1 MEQKKKSNQKG
12 LTIVVVA
19 ATWVLCLISAVG
31 LFTVRDSQ
39 IGLWR
44 DLSAMM
50 GGFAPIAAV
59 VILVLDVGL
68 SIYFLVRGLHGK
80 KAIGGLLLCLAASAV
95 LVILFVLY
103 MVFAPLGQL
112 WIFELVTKLLIGAS
126 VILIAL
132 FVLPKV
138 ISGWKI
144 APRIIACVVL
154 ACMAVLAI
162 FRIQFN
168 SIWFDPTVYA
178 VEDEYQIVWY
188 TSARSNGWVEIDG
201 QKYYDAQ
208 SGNIRS
214 TEKVHKVTVPMEV
227 LDEAKAYSIHSQGT
241 LIHHGYFSLKG
252 RHLSASYSFRPVD
265 ASDGIQF
272 HNISDTHDYPTGAIA
287 SASYWGDRLDFLIL
301 NGDIATAAETDREML
316 EVLDIASA
324 ITGGERPV
332 VYARGNHETRGESA
346 ATAYKY
352 VGCSDEGNFYYEV
365 RLGPV
370 WILLLDCA
378 EDKEDGHREYGGM
391 ADYSA
396 YRAAEDVWLDE
407 VFAQPE
413 QSYAAPGV
421 EYRLLVSHIP
431 FNVTEK
437 PEPELYASWVQKVN
451 GIGLD
456 LALAGH
462 THECLFLEPNGQYG
476 DEEKTVTSTY
486 WTVIGSAQSDISTGE
501 SDSAHRHFTS
511 TAVELQP
518 DAVTA
523 MFVNQDAAVCDE
535 VQIAR

>member
-1 MEQKKKSNQKG
+1 MKQWINRKG
-12 LTIVVVA
+12 VMIASAVI
-19 ATWVLCLISAVG
+19 TWLLCLAVSVS
-31 LFTVRDSQ
+31 LAAVQDSQ

-44 DLSAMM
+44 DLAALF
-50 GGFAPIAAV
+50 GGFAPIATAV
-59 VILVLDVGL
+59 MLTLVAGL
-68 SIYFLVRGLHGK
+68 AIYYLVRGLRGK
-80 KAIGGLLLCLAASAV
+80 QTGGQLLICVAVGILLC
-95 LVILFVLY
+95 ILLVLY
-103 MVFAPLGQL
+103 LVLGPVGQL
-112 WIFELVTKLLIGAS
+112 WIFALVAK
-126 VILIAL
+126 LIAAGAAIL
-132 FVLPKV
+132 AVWFLIPR
-138 ISGWKI
+138 IHKI
-144 APRIIACVVL
+144 VPRIIACVVL
-154 ACMAVLAI
+154 ACMAVLAV
-162 FRIQFN
+162 FHIQVN

-227 LDEAKAYSIHSQGT
+227 LDEAKSYSIHSQGT

-265 ASDGIQF
+265 PSDGIQL

-301 NGDIATAAETDREML
+301 NGDIANSAETDREML

-332 VYARGNHETRGESA
+332 VYARGNHETRGQSA

-352 VGCSDEGNFYYEV
+352 VGCSDDGNFYYEI

-370 WILLLDCA
+370 WILLMDCA

-407 VFAQPE
+407 VLANPE
-413 QSYAAPGV
+413 ESYAAPGV
-421 EYRLLVSHIP
+421 EYRLLVSHVP

-437 PEPELYASWVQKVN
+437 PEPERYASWVQKVN

-462 THECLFLEPNGQYG
+462 THQCLFLEPNGKYR
-476 DEEKTVTSTY
+476 DEETAVASTY
-486 WTVIGSAQSDISTGE
+486 WMAIGSAQKDIATDE

-511 TAVELQP
+511 TAVEIQP
-518 DAVTA
+518 DSVTA
-523 MFVNQDAAVCDE
+523 RFINQSLEVCGE
-535 VQIAR
+535 QVIPR

>member
-1 MEQKKKSNQKG
+1 MKQWINRKG
-12 LTIVVVA
+12 VMIASAVI
-19 ATWVLCLISAVG
+19 TWLLCLTTAVG
-31 LFTVRDSQ
+31 LFAVRDSQ

-44 DLSAMM
+44 DLSALM

-59 VILVLDVGL
+59 VILALDAGL
-68 SIYFLVRGLHGK
+68 SIYFLVRGLRGERVNRQ
-80 KAIGGLLLCLAASAV
+80 LLLCMLVGV
-95 LVILFVLY
+95 LLVFLLILYLVLDP
-103 MVFAPLGQL
+103 VGQL
-112 WIFELVTKLLIGAS
+112 WIFELVTKLAVGAGA
-126 VILIAL
+126 ILIAL
-132 FVLPKV
+132 FVLPRT
-138 ISGWKI
+138 ISHWKM

-154 ACMAVLAI
+154 ACMAVLAV
-162 FRIQFN
+162 FRIQIN

-214 TEKVHKVTVPMEV
+214 TEKVHKVTVPMAV

-265 ASDGIQF
+265 PSDGIQL

-332 VYARGNHETRGESA
+332 VYARGNHETRGQSA

-352 VGCSDEGNFYYEV
+352 VGCSDEGNFYYEI

-370 WILLLDCA
+370 WILLMDCA

-391 ADYSA
+391 ADYAA
-396 YRAAEDVWLDE
+396 YRAAEDAWLDE
-407 VFAQPE
+407 VLANPE
-413 QSYAAPGV
+413 ESYAAPGV
-421 EYRLLVSHIP
+421 QYRLLVSHIP

-437 PEPELYASWVQKVN
+437 PEPERYASWVQKVN

-462 THECLFLEPNGQYG
+462 THQCLFLGPNGQYG
-476 DEEKTVTSTY
+476 EEEKMAASTY
-486 WTVIGSAQSDISTGE
+486 WTVIGSAQKDIATDE

-511 TAVELQP
+511 TAVELQT

-523 MFVNQDAAVCDE
+523 MFVNQDAAVCDKVE
-535 VQIAR
+535 IAR

>member
-1 MEQKKKSNQKG
+1 MKQWINRKG
-12 LTIVVVA
+12 VMMASAVI
-19 ATWVLCLISAVG
+19 TWLLCLAVSVS
-31 LFTVRDSQ
+31 LAAVQDSQ

-44 DLSAMM
+44 DLAALF
-50 GGFAPIAAV
+50 GGFAPIATAV
-59 VILVLDVGL
+59 MLTLVAGL
-68 SIYFLVRGLHGK
+68 AIYYLVRGLRGK
-80 KAIGGLLLCLAASAV
+80 QTGGQLLICVAVGILLC
-95 LVILFVLY
+95 ILLVLY
-103 MVFAPLGQL
+103 LVLGPVGQL
-112 WIFELVTKLLIGAS
+112 WIFALVAK
-126 VILIAL
+126 LIAAGAAIL
-132 FVLPKV
+132 AVWFLIPRIHRIV
-138 ISGWKI
+138 
-144 APRIIACVVL
+144 PRIIACVVL
-154 ACMAVLAI
+154 ACMAVLVV
-162 FRIQFN
+162 FHIQVN
-168 SIWFDPTVYA
+168 SIWFDPAVYA

-214 TEKVHKVTVPMEV
+214 TEKIHKVTVPMEV
-227 LDEAKAYSIHSQGT
+227 LDEAKSYSIHSQGT

-265 ASDGIQF
+265 PSDGIQL

-301 NGDIATAAETDREML
+301 NGDIANSAETDREML

-332 VYARGNHETRGESA
+332 VYARGNHETRGQSA

-352 VGCSDEGNFYYEV
+352 VGCSDDGNFYYEI

-370 WILLLDCA
+370 WILLMDCA

-407 VFAQPE
+407 VLANPGE
-413 QSYAAPGV
+413 SYAAPGV
-421 EYRLLVSHIP
+421 EYRLLVSHVP

-437 PEPELYASWVQKVN
+437 PEPERYASWVQKVN

-462 THECLFLEPNGQYG
+462 THQCLFLEPNGQYE
-476 DEEKTVTSTY
+476 DKQVASNY
-486 WTVIGSAQSDISTGE
+486 WTVIVSAQKDIATDE

-511 TAVELQP
+511 TAVEMRP
-518 DAVTA
+518 DVVTA

-535 VQIAR
+535 VEIAR

>member
-1 MEQKKKSNQKG
+1 MEREKTSGRKG
-12 LTIVVVA
+12 IMISLAVITG
-19 ATWVLCLISAVG
+19 VLCLISAVG
-31 LFTVRDSQ
+31 LFIIRDSQ
-39 IGLWR
+39 IGIWR
-44 DLSAMM
+44 DLSAML
-50 GGFAPIAAV
+50 GGFAPVMALLIA
-59 VILVLDVGL
+59 VGTL
-68 SIYFLVRGLHGK
+68 GLAIYLMVRGLNGK
-80 KAIGGLLLCLAASAV
+80 KALLGLLFCLASGVALIFLLILYVV
-95 LVILFVLY
+95 L
-103 MVFAPLGQL
+103 APLGQL
-112 WIFELVTKLLIGAS
+112 WIFELVTKLIAAAAA
-126 VILIAL
+126 ILAAL
-132 FVLPKV
+132 FLVPR
-138 ISGWKI
+138 ISKL

-154 ACMAVLAI
+154 ACMAVLAV
-162 FRIQFN
+162 FHIQVN
-168 SIWFDPTVYA
+168 SIWFAPTVYA

-188 TSARSNGWVEIDG
+188 TSARSTGWVEING

-227 LDEAKAYSIHSQGT
+227 LDEEKSYSIHSQST

-265 ASDGIQF
+265 PSDGIQL

-301 NGDIATAAETDREML
+301 NGDIANSAETDREML

-324 ITGGERPV
+324 ITRGERPV

-352 VGCSDEGNFYYEV
+352 AGCSDEGNFYYEI

-396 YRAAEDVWLDE
+396 YRAEEDAWLDE
-407 VFAQPE
+407 VLENPE
-413 QSYAAPGV
+413 ESYAASGV
-421 EYRLLVSHIP
+421 EYRLLVSHVP
-431 FNVTEK
+431 FNVTER

-451 GIGLD
+451 GIGVD

-462 THECLFLEPNGQYG
+462 THECLFLEPNGQYE
-476 DEEKTVTSTY
+476 DQTTVSTY
-486 WTVIGSAQSDISTGE
+486 WTVIGSAQEDIGMGE
-501 SDSAHRHFTS
+501 SNASHTYFTS

-523 MFVNQDAAVCDE
+523 MFINQDAAVRDKVE
-535 VQIAR
+535 IKR

>member
-1 MEQKKKSNQKG
+1 MEQEKKSNHKG
-12 LTIVVVA
+12 LTIVLAA
-19 ATWVLCLISAVG
+19 ATWVLCLVSAVG

-44 DLSAMM
+44 DLAAMM

-80 KAIGGLLLCLAASAV
+80 KAIGALLLCLAASAV

-154 ACMAVLAI
+154 ACMTLLAV
-162 FRIQFN
+162 FRIQVN

-188 TSARSNGWVEIDG
+188 TSARSNGWVEIGG

-214 TEKVHKVTVPMEV
+214 TEKIHKVTVPMEV

-287 SASYWGDRLDFLIL
+287 SAAYWGDRLDFLIL
-301 NGDIATAAETDREML
+301 NGDIATVAETDREML

-324 ITGGERPV
+324 ITSGERPV

-396 YRAAEDVWLDE
+396 YRAAEDAWLDE
-407 VFAQPE
+407 VLAQPE

-451 GIGLD
+451 GIKL
-456 LALAGH
+456 
-462 THECLFLEPNGQYG
+462 
-476 DEEKTVTSTY
+476 
-486 WTVIGSAQSDISTGE
+486 
-501 SDSAHRHFTS
+501 
-511 TAVELQP
+511 
-518 DAVTA
+518 
-523 MFVNQDAAVCDE
+523 
-535 VQIAR
+535 

>member
-1 MEQKKKSNQKG
+1 MEQGKTFGHKG
-12 LTIVVVA
+12 IMISLAVITG
-19 ATWVLCLISAVG
+19 VLCLISAVG
-31 LFTVRDSQ
+31 LFIIRDSQ

-44 DLSAMM
+44 DLSAML
-50 GGFAPIAAV
+50 GGFAPVIALLIAV
-59 VILVLDVGL
+59 GTLGL
-68 SIYFLVRGLHGK
+68 SIYFMVRGLSGK
-80 KAIGGLLLCLAASAV
+80 KTMPELLFCLASGIALIFLLILYIV
-95 LVILFVLY
+95 L
-103 MVFAPLGQL
+103 APLGQL
-112 WIFELVTKLLIGAS
+112 WIFELVTKLIVVGAAILAVWFLIPR
-126 VILIAL
+126 IHR
-132 FVLPKV
+132 
-138 ISGWKI
+138 I

-154 ACMAVLAI
+154 ACMAILAV
-162 FRIQFN
+162 FHIQVN

-188 TSARSNGWVEIDG
+188 TSARSNGWVEING
-201 QKYYDAQ
+201 KKYYDAQ

-214 TEKVHKVTVPMEV
+214 TEKVHKVTVPMAV
-227 LDEAKAYSIHSQGT
+227 LDEAKSYSIHSQGT

-265 ASDGIQF
+265 SSDGIQL

-287 SASYWGDRLDFLIL
+287 SAAYWGDRLDFLIL

-332 VYARGNHETRGESA
+332 VYVRGNHETRGQSA

-407 VFAQPE
+407 VLANPE
-413 QSYAAPGV
+413 ESYAAPGV
-421 EYRLLVSHIP
+421 EYRLLLSHVP
-431 FNVTEK
+431 FNVTER

-451 GIGLD
+451 DVGVD
-456 LALAGH
+456 LALTGH
-462 THECLFLEPNGQYG
+462 THECLFIEPNGQYE
-476 DEEKTVTSTY
+476 DQQVASTY
-486 WTVIGSAQSDISTGE
+486 WTVIGSAQKDIATDE

-511 TAVELQP
+511 TAVEMRP

-523 MFVNQDAAVCDE
+523 MFVNQNDIVCDSIE
-535 VQIAR
+535 IAR

>member
-1 MEQKKKSNQKG
+1 MKQWINRKDVMIASSVITW
-12 LTIVVVA
+12 LLCLVVA
-19 ATWVLCLISAVG
+19 VSLATIQ
-31 LFTVRDSQ
+31 DSQ

-44 DLSAMM
+44 DLSAML
-50 GGFAPIAAV
+50 GGFAPVMALLIAV
-59 VILVLDVGL
+59 GTLGL
-68 SIYFLVRGLHGK
+68 SIYFMVRGLNGK
-80 KAIGGLLLCLAASAV
+80 KAMPELLFCLASGIALVFLLILYIV
-95 LVILFVLY
+95 L
-103 MVFAPLGQL
+103 APLGQL
-112 WIFELVTKLLIGAS
+112 WIFELIVKLVAAGAAILAVWFLIPRIHG
-126 VILIAL
+126 
-132 FVLPKV
+132 
-138 ISGWKI
+138 I

-154 ACMAVLAI
+154 ACMAILAI
-162 FRIQFN
+162 FHIQVN

-188 TSARSNGWVEIDG
+188 TSARSNGWVEING
-201 QKYYDAQ
+201 QKYFDAQ

-214 TEKVHKVTVPMEV
+214 AEKVHKVTVPMEV
-227 LDEAKAYSIHSQGT
+227 LDEAKSYSIHSQGT

-252 RHLSASYSFRPVD
+252 RHLSAAYSFRPVD
-265 ASDGIQF
+265 PSDGIQL

-287 SASYWGDRLDFLIL
+287 SAAYWGDRLDFLIL

-332 VYARGNHETRGESA
+332 VYVRGNHETRGQSA

-396 YRAAEDVWLDE
+396 YRAAEDAWLDT
-407 VFAQPE
+407 VLGNPD
-413 QSYAAPGV
+413 QSYNAPGV
-421 EYRLLVSHIP
+421 AYRLLISHVP
-431 FNVTEK
+431 VNVTGE
-437 PEPELYASWVQKVN
+437 PEPELYASWVEKAN

-456 LALAGH
+456 LAISGH
-462 THECLFLEPNGQYG
+462 THECAFIEPEGLYR
-476 DEEKTVTSTY
+476 DEPVASTY
-486 WTVIGSAQSDISTGE
+486 WAVIGSAQSDISTGQ
-501 SDSAHRHFTS
+501 SDSAHQYFTS

-523 MFVNQDAAVCDE
+523 QFVNQDGAVCDALT
-535 VQIAR
+535 IPR